1 MGWKLSYKK
10 TLWVSDALNGQL
22 YRWLGGGFKGHTEI
36 VVNDTRAK
44 MV

>member
-1 MGWKLSYKK
+1 ME
-10 TLWVSDALNGQL
+10 TLWVFDALNGQL
-22 YRWLGGGFKGHTEI
+22 YRWLGETLKGHTEI